1 MTKNNINMFAAVVI
15 ASVMVAANGAT
26 TPITTTINGVE
37 WRFTL
42 DEPNGA
48 EGTAMI
54 GLSTIETEAT
64 TDRDNDNLR
73 GCSSSVSV
81 DAGDIP
87 WEFDYNDV
95 HYKVTR
101 IANSAFYK
109 CTKMTGVLT
118 IPPAVTTINAFAFQG
133 CTGLTRLRGAD
144 GVTVIRKYAFHGCNN
159 MEGTYPDLT
168 GATYIGEGSFV
179 NAPLTGALKLSNS
192 LTTVKLLAFNACYF
206 AGPAIMPSS
215 VNTIGEAGSYG
226 VFKQN
231 RNLTAIWVKGKT
243 SVPSD
248 QTYSTVHCG
257 TFASSCPEMKII
269 LMGRNTKGGS
279 MDKTGSNAMLAG
291 DTGVQVFVPDNGFW
305 NGLVLGG
312 TDNKL
317 WYYGPT
323 NEFDLVVDDVLMRAT
338 FTPTTVDALTN
349 SIAWAQ
355 SFKEHFD
362 LDVRI
367 SVTNTLDIADAT
379 ITQEMA
385 SGVTFDRLMFSAKT
399 QAELT
404 AILEKFPAT
413 TPISI
418 DPAGM
423 TERMVIPEQYTN
435 VHVKAAPGTI
445 IQQTAR
451 GLIILMR

>member
-1 MTKNNINMFAAVVI
+1 MFAAVAI
-15 ASVMVAANGAT
+15 AAVVVAANGAT

-37 WRFTL
+37 WRFRL

-54 GLSTIETEAT
+54 GLSTITDNAV
-64 TDRDNDNLR
+64 TDRSNDSIR
-73 GCSSSVSV
+73 GCSPSVSV
-81 DAGDIP
+81 NAGDIP
-87 WEFDYNDV
+87 WEFDYDGV

-101 IANSAFYK
+101 VGNSAFYK

-118 IPPAVTTINAFAFQG
+118 IPPAVTTIYAFAFQG

-144 GVTVIRKYAFHGCNN
+144 GVTVIRQYGFHGCDN

-168 GATYIGEGSFV
+168 GATYIGEGSFF
-179 NAPLTGALKLSNS
+179 NAPLTGALKLGNS
-192 LTTVKLLAFNACYF
+192 LTALPQLAFDSCNF
-206 AGPAIMPSS
+206 SGPAIMPSS
-215 VNTIGEAGSYG
+215 LGTIGIDYSERG
-226 VFKQN
+226 VFK
-231 RNLTAIWVKGKT
+231 RNKKLAAIWVKGKT
-243 SVPSD
+243 SVPED
-248 QTYSTVHCG
+248 QTYTTVYAG
-257 TFASSCPEMKII
+257 TFAMNCPEMKII
-269 LMGRNTKGGS
+269 LMGRNTKGARRG
-279 MDKTGSNAMLAG
+279 DTGIKAMLSG

-423 TERMVIPEQYTN
+423 TERMVIPELYTN
-435 VHVKAAPGTI
+435 VHVKAVPGTT

>member
-1 MTKNNINMFAAVVI
+1 MTKTNINMFAAVAI
-15 ASVMVAANGAT
+15 AAVMVAANGAT
-26 TPITTTINGVE
+26 TSITINGVE
-37 WRFTL
+37 WRFRL

-54 GLSTIETEAT
+54 GLSTITDDAS
-64 TDRDNDNLR
+64 TDRGNDNLR

-101 IANSAFYK
+101 IANSAFYN

-118 IPPAVTTINAFAFQG
+118 IPPAVTTIYAFAFQG

-144 GVTVIRKYAFHGCNN
+144 CVTVFNKYAFWGCTNLQ
-159 MEGTYPDLT
+159 GSYPDLT
-168 GATYIGEGSFV
+168 GATYLGESLFA
-179 NAPLTGALKLSNS
+179 NAPLTGTLKLGNS
-192 LTTVKLLAFNACYF
+192 LATVKRLAFTACNF

-215 VNTIGEAGSYG
+215 VDTIGETGNQDWG
-226 VFKQN
+226 VFRKN
-231 RNLTAIWVKGKT
+231 PNLTAIWVKGKA

-248 QTYSTVHCG
+248 QTYSTVCCA
-257 TFASSCPEMKII
+257 TFASYCPEMKII
-269 LMGRNTKGGS
+269 LMGRNTKGAS
-279 MDKTGSNAMLAG
+279 MTNAGTKAMLAE

-312 TDNKL
+312 TVNKL

-338 FTPTTVDALTN
+338 FTPTTVNALTN

-404 AILEKFPAT
+404 AILEKFPAN

-435 VHVKAAPGTI
+435 VHVKAVPGTT

-451 GLIILMR
+451 GFIIIMR